1 MQAALPAA
9 IALLVYFLGYLIYS
23 RFLAEKVFQLRG
35 DVKTPAVEFED
46 GVDFVPS
53 RPFVL
58 FGHHYASIAGLAPML
73 GPAVAVVWGWLPAM
87 VWVVLGAIF
96 VGCVHDFG
104 SLVVSMRARGQSIGV
119 VAEGIMGKRA
129 KSLMHCIIFFLVSLA
144 MGVFVFVIA
153 FLFSPATTPDQAHIH
168 FPQAVIPSFGLMLI
182 ACVMGLMVYKRGGQW
197 KIYGT
202 IGFLLTLGLVYLA
215 GNEAVVSA
223 SGLKNPDLAPDVKG
237 WSKVL
242 LIYAFLASV
251 LPVWL
256 LLQPRDLLNSL
267 LLYLGLSGLYAGF
280 FFLNPEFAAPAVRTE
295 VDGAPSLIPFVF
307 IVIACGAASGFHS
320 LVSSGTTSKQIAN
333 EKDARAIGY
342 GGMIGESLLGLIAV
356 LATTAGITSTQSWD
370 HIYANWA
377 SVQSLGAKVGVFI
390 NGGATFL
397 ESLGIEREIGAS
409 FISIIVVSYA
419 LTSLDSATRLLR
431 YNFEEMGAS
440 IGLKLMKNRVFSS
453 LCAVGAIGFF
463 AFYEVG
469 GKPAGLALWKLF
481 GTTNQLLA
489 GLALLIITLYLLQ
502 RGKPWLYT
510 GIPML
515 FLMGSTIFAMV
526 TNVRGFQ
533 AQGDWILFAV
543 GTILLVLAV
552 WLLVEAFICV
562 RKVKNSGSRLD
573 DLSVFTGSHH

>member
-1 MQAALPAA
+1 MNAALPALV
-9 IALLVYFLGYLIYS
+9 ALVVYFLGYKLYS
-23 RFLAEKVFQLRG
+23 RFLAEKVFQLRE
-35 DVKTPAVEFED
+35 DVRTPAVEFED

-87 VWVVLGAIF
+87 TWVVLGAIF

-104 SLVVSMRARGQSIGV
+104 SLVVSMRAKGQSIGV

-153 FLFSPATTPDQAHIH
+153 FLFSPATSVEQQHIH
-168 FPQAVIPSFGLMLI
+168 FPQSVIPSFGLMLI
-182 ACVMGLMVYKRGGQW
+182 AAA
-197 KIYGT
+197 
-202 IGFLLTLGLVYLA
+202 IGFLTYKRRGDWKVLGTVGFLMTLFLVYLA
-215 GNEAVVSA
+215 GNHSLVEGL
-223 SGLKNPDLAPDVKG
+223 GLKDPTLMPGVQG
-237 WSKVL
+237 WSIIL
-242 LIYAFLASV
+242 LGYAFVASV

-267 LLYLGLSGLYAGF
+267 LLYVGLSGLYLGF
-280 FFLNPEFAAPAVRTE
+280 FCLNPQFVAPAVRTE

-333 EKDARAIGY
+333 EKDARVIGY

-356 LATTAGITSTQSWD
+356 LATTAGISSSDAWG

-390 NGGATFL
+390 NGGAAFL
-397 ESLGIEREIGAS
+397 EGLNIPLEVGSS

-431 YNFEEMGAS
+431 YNFEEISNS
-440 IGLKLMKNRVFSS
+440 IGFGFGKNRIFSS
-453 LCAVGAIGFF
+453 LLAVGSIGFF
-463 AFYEVG
+463 AFYKVG

-489 GLALLIITLYLLQ
+489 GLALLIITLYLAQ
-502 RGKPWLYT
+502 RGKPWIYT
-510 GIPML
+510 GLPMF
-515 FLMGSTIFAMV
+515 FLLISTVIAMT
-526 TNVRGFQ
+526 TNVLGFYKG
-533 AQGDWILFAV
+533 GDWVLFGV
-543 GTILLVLAV
+543 GMILLILAV
-552 WLLVEAFICV
+552 WLILEAFACLRRIFR
-562 RKVKNSGSRLD
+562 RKAHIVDLD
-573 DLSVFTGSHH
+573 VFARS